1 MELLIGAKLRVGK
14 FTTVHD
20 NNLWV
25 SDVYFTTFAD
35 PFTKITL
42 FPNTTIFTET
52 VWDIQDC
59 SYKDAVV
66 FTKAYFFRQVYEH
79 KHYKNLFINDF
90 ETKFTFGFTS
100 SRNTWTRIMFAKLI
114 EFFNFPNYSY
124 TLSCNGQVLNP
135 KIIEWLATDSIL
147 MDNNLKNFL
156 STPVNIANNQLY
168 STSNRQDLDNIKK
181 PFVHPKNL
189 LGDLKNLFEKTSVFL
204 VTESCLGNQ
213 TLITEKSIHPV
224 CSLNFP
230 IWPTGYQMVKHWR
243 ALGFDTFD
251 DILDN
256 SYDNYNNMFDRCF
269 SALANNFKLLNDYD
283 FAAETRS
290 NALDRLKSNRELL
303 LSEKFYNDYVED
315 VKTSQYASD
324 IKQYWLKFVH
334 AE

>member
-1 MELLIGAKLRVGK
+1 MEILLGAKLRVGK

-79 KHYKNLFINDF
+79 MHYKNFYVTDVQ
-90 ETKFTFGFTS
+90 TKFPFGFSTHK
-100 SRNTWTRIMFAKLI
+100 NTWTRIMFAKLI
-114 EFFNFPNYSY
+114 EFFNFPSYSY
-124 TLSCNGQVLNP
+124 TSSCNGQVLHP
-135 KIIEWLATDSIL
+135 KIIEWLAKDSIL
-147 MDNNLKNFL
+147 MNNSLRNFL
-156 STPVNIANNQLY
+156 SSPVSLPNIKIH
-168 STSNRQDLDNIKK
+168 STTKSQDLYGIQ

-189 LGDLKNLFEKTSVFL
+189 LGDLKNLFEETSVIL
-204 VTESCLGNQ
+204 ITESCLGNH
-213 TLITEKSIHPV
+213 TIFTEKSVHPV

-243 ALGFDTFD
+243 NLGFDVFD

-256 SYDNYNNMFDRCF
+256 SYDSFNNMFDRCF
-269 SALANNFKLLNDYD
+269 SALSNNSKLLSDYD
-283 FAAETRS
+283 FAAETRNNS
-290 NALDRLKSNRELL
+290 LDRLKSNRELL
-303 LSEKFYNDYVED
+303 LSGKFYNDYVED
-315 VKTSQYASD
+315 VKISNYPSD
-324 IKQYWLKFVH
+324 IKKFWLKFVH
-334 AE
+334 AK